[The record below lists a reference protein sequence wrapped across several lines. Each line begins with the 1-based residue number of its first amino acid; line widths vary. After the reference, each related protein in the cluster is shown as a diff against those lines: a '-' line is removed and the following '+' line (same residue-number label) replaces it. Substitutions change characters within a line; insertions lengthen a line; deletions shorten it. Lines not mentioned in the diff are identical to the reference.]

1 MQICYISTLDL
12 KPLPSN
18 PLSNSG
24 GAVSVNR
31 ERRLLLVGILASRS
45 VNLVLAI
52 EVSSSALVGVVL
64 DSVLQLQE
72 VGAGSGVD
80 ESGVARAG
88 ALALA
93 LHVVL
98 VLEAAGARGLLVGGG
113 GEADVEAVVAA
124 DGAAEDKLV
133 DEEAAVGLGVG
144 AAAVVAAAV
153 GSGGG
158 KGGGEA
164 GGTESEDGGG
174 THFDVV
180 GFGFWF

>member
-1 MQICYISTLDL
+1 M
-12 KPLPSN
+12 PLSFN
-18 PLSNSG
+18 SLSNSS

-31 ERRLLLVGILASRS
+31 EGSLLLVGILASS
-45 VNLVLAI
+45 SINLVLAI

-64 DSVLQLQE
+64 DSVLQLQD

-80 ESGVARAG
+80 VRGVARAG
-88 ALALA
+88 TLALA
-93 LHVVL
+93 LDVVL

-124 DGAAEDKLV
+124 GGAAENELV
-133 DEEAAVGLGVG
+133 DEERAVGLGVG

-153 GSGGG
+153 GGGGGSSGG
-158 KGGGEA
+158 KG

-180 GFGFWF
+180 GLVFKVLLEW